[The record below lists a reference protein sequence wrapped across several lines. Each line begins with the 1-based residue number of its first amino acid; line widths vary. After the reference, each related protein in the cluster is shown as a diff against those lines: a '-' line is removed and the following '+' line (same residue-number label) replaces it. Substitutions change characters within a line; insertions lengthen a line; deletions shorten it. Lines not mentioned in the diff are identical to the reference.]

1 MNETKELILN
11 AIATLSN
18 KYPQQRLGQLIYNYI
33 LTQCPNGDPFYIED
47 EKLLAIV
54 EQEIKKKLK

>member
-33 LTQCPNGDPFYIED
+33 LTHCPNEDPFYIED
-47 EKLLAIV
+47 KKLLEIL
-54 EQEIKKKLK
+54 EQELEKN